1 MAFTLSS
8 LKAYGLEATQP
19 LTKRF
24 FQVVEVNFAATA
36 ADVALDLGNPAG
48 TFWTAVSGAN
58 AAAFVAWKTA
68 LANSDKTVSVNC
80 SEIFDPKARIAS
92 GAGLGAGQYKMVST
106 PDANFAI
113 TIQAGEGVA
122 AGSIMIVTTLKS
134 GLFPVQY
141 NV

>member
-1 MAFTLSS
+1 M
-8 LKAYGLEATQP
+8 
-19 LTKRF
+19 
-24 FQVVEVNFAATA
+24 NFAATA
-36 ADVALDLGNPAG
+36 ADVALDLGAVGG
-48 TFWTAVSGAN
+48 TFWTAVSAAN
-58 AAAFVAWKTA
+58 PAAFTAWKTA
-68 LANSDKTVSVNC
+68 IANSDKTVSVNC

-92 GAGLGAGQYKMVST
+92 GAALGAGQYKMVST

>member
-8 LKAYGLEATQP
+8 LRAYGLEATQP
-19 LTKRF
+19 LTKQF
-24 FQVVEVNFAATA
+24 FQVIEVNYTATA
-36 ADVALDLGNPAG
+36 ADVALDLGAAGG
-48 TFWTAVSGAN
+48 TFWTAVAGAN
-58 AAAFVAWKTA
+58 AAAFTAWKTA

-92 GAGLGAGQYKMVST
+92 GAALGAGQYKMVST

-113 TIQAGEGVA
+113 TIQAGEGVS
-122 AGSIMIVTTLKS
+122 GSILIVTTLKR